1 MKTLFEKYQSE
12 IVPRLKTELHLSN
25 DLAVPRIKKVVVN
38 TGIGKFLKDE
48 KALETIDRDF
58 TLIVGQKPSKRK
70 AKKSIAGFKVREG
83 VEIGLVATLRGK
95 RMWDFLTRFISLTLP
110 RLRDFRGINSK
121 CIDKSGNLTIGVKEH
136 IVFPEVSLEDLRN
149 VFGLE
154 VTIVTS
160 AKNKEDVR
168 VLFQELGIPFAKE
181 EVRKK

>member
-1 MKTLFEKYQSE
+1 MKTLFEKYKTE
-12 IVPRLKTELHLSN
+12 VIPRLKTELHLSN
-25 DLAVPRIKKVVVN
+25 DLAVPKIEKVIVN
-38 TGIGKFLKDE
+38 TSIGRFLKDE

-58 TLIVGQKPSKRK
+58 TLIVGQKPTKRK
-70 AKKSIAGFKVREG
+70 AKKSIAGFKVRQG
-83 VEIGLVATLRGK
+83 MEIGLAATLRGK

-121 CIDKSGNLTIGVKEH
+121 CIDKSGNLTIGVREH

-160 AKNKEDVR
+160 AKNKESAYA
-168 VLFQELGIPFAKE
+168 LFKELGIPFAKE
-181 EVRKK
+181 TSNKK